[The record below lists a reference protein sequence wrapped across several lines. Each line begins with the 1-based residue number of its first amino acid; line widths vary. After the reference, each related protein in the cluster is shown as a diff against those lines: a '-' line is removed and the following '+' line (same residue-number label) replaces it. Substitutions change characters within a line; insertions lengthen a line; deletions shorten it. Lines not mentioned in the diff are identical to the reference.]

1 MIGLGRLE
9 NRRWFDYG
17 PKILW
22 HDMKSLAD
30 RLKCYFKNVRAFE
43 RVHPTIQPPRHALF
57 FYASDG
63 PLHLMRNGRME
74 LELSRD

>member
-63 PLHLMRNGRME
+63 PLPFDAEWPHGVRA
-74 LELSRD
+74 